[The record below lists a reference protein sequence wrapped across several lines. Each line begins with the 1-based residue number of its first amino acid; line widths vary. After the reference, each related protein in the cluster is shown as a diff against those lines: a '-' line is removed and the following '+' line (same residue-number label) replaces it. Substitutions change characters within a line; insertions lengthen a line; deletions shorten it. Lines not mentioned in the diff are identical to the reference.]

1 MENQSKVVTIECY
14 KFASLVKVYLKCL
27 QILSILV
34 YVCTTQEAQ
43 QTFT

>member
-1 MENQSKVVTIECY
+1 MDIQSIVVTIVCY

-43 QTFT
+43 LTFT

>member
-27 QILSILV
+27 QILSS
-34 YVCTTQEAQ
+34 AQ
-43 QTFT
+43 RRKRN

>member
-1 MENQSKVVTIECY
+1 MENQSKAVTIECY

-43 QTFT
+43 LTFT